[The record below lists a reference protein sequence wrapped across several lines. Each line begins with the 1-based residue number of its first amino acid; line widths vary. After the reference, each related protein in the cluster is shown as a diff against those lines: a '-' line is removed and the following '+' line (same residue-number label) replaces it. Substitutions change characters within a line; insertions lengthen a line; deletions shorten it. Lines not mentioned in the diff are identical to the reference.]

1 MWKYKAEYENQIL
14 HIKGYGVINTKKISA
29 NTIAALSL
37 ALNLPKM
44 IKFVEKI
51 EVKKV
56 VEVQT
61 DAKEKTK

>member
-51 EVKKV
+51 EVK
-56 VEVQT
+56 VEAKT

>member
-44 IKFVEKI
+44 IEFVEKI
-51 EVKKV
+51 ED
-56 VEVQT
+56 QF
-61 DAKEKTK
+61 

>member
-14 HIKGYGVINTKKISA
+14 QIRGYGVVNTNRVSA
-29 NTIAALSL
+29 DTIASLSL

-51 EVKKV
+51 EVK
-56 VEVQT
+56 VEAKT